1 MKDKQKMNFR
11 AAGGRK
17 YSIHARSTH
26 TKYLVGLLVV
36 VAMEVLPA
44 TFSTPPD
51 SRIPKVC

>member
-26 TKYLVGLLVV
+26 TKYLVGLLVGGGGGDGGPSSDISY
-36 VAMEVLPA
+36 A
-44 TFSTPPD
+44 S
-51 SRIPKVC
+51 